1 MSIDKAGSLI
11 KVKGQNDIITIA
23 IDFTT
28 SVIAHF
34 TLKKDVEQVS
44 YSLWKDFLDSRKL
57 TFVASDLY
65 AFTMVDGHNN

>member
-11 KVKGQNDIITIA
+11 KVKGQNDIITLA

-28 SVIAHF
+28 SVITHF

-44 YSLWKDFLDSRKL
+44 YNL
-57 TFVASDLY
+57 
-65 AFTMVDGHNN
+65 

>member
-11 KVKGQNDIITIA
+11 KVKGQNDIITLA

-44 YSLWKDFLDSRKL
+44 YNLWKYF
-57 TFVASDLY
+57 
-65 AFTMVDGHNN
+65 

>member
-11 KVKGQNDIITIA
+11 KVKGQNDTVTIA

-34 TLKKDVEQVS
+34 ILKKDVEQVS
-44 YSLWKDFLDSRKL
+44 YSL
-57 TFVASDLY
+57 
-65 AFTMVDGHNN
+65 

>member
-1 MSIDKAGSLI
+1 MHVSSGIVERRKMSIDKAGSLI

-34 TLKKDVEQVS
+34 TLKKDVE
-44 YSLWKDFLDSRKL
+44 
-57 TFVASDLY
+57 
-65 AFTMVDGHNN
+65 